1 MFCPMSD
8 VNCTTVW
15 RNKYIGKQIYKYSDN
30 NKHRDSTALTDAQ
43 REISTV

>member
-1 MFCPMSD
+1 MSD

-15 RNKYIGKQIYKYSDN
+15 RNKYINKLINKYSDN
-30 NKHRDSTALTDAQ
+30 NKQGGSTALRDAQ